1 MPRTRGSPEAGL
13 LPPPVLK
20 PLELVVYLG
29 IPNKII

>member
-1 MPRTRGSPEAGL
+1 MPRTGGSPEAGL

-20 PLELVVYLG
+20 PLELVYLG